1 MVTGAYADERQ
12 LIVMLV
18 SRARL
23 RFINHSPLSRALLS
37 LLRSFSLAE
46 FNFCPA
52 AHKFIYLGR
61 FSRHEPRRRRV
72 VLARR
77 RSSSAFWRLSEED
90 VHAELNQWAISVIF
104 LCDYNKIMVISSK
117 YTSVCPK
124 ILTHLYSD
132 NWVAVNIVMSN
143 IVLFWARS
151 ELITGDKPTI
161 IRTICTRVIH
171 SFQFYCIHNNYY

>member
-52 AHKFIYLGR
+52 ADKFSI
-61 FSRHEPRRRRV
+61 SADSHITNNDAAW
-72 VLARR
+72 VLTR
-77 RSSSAFWRLSEED
+77 RSSSAFWRLSDED
-90 VHAELNQWAISVIF
+90 VHAELNQ
-104 LCDYNKIMVISSK
+104 
-117 YTSVCPK
+117 
-124 ILTHLYSD
+124 
-132 NWVAVNIVMSN
+132 
-143 IVLFWARS
+143 
-151 ELITGDKPTI
+151 
-161 IRTICTRVIH
+161 
-171 SFQFYCIHNNYY
+171 